1 VQTVSLQERIGKF
14 VVIIVVRKTREGT
27 SVTDENCI
35 KINYPEMQNEHY
47 SLVSML
53 IQLPV
58 MTEDGWNLWANG
70 CGAMGIQVSSGE
82 FNFTRCCDFH
92 DVCYGICGMK
102 MKICED
108 RFSQCLNNVC
118 GAYGSEQKDSCL
130 QTANTFKMGTKLL
143 GCQLFQESQ
152 NSNCQCVAKDTVQQ
166 KRKEDLDNL
175 LHKYGDSRDGS
186 ALMGEKKST
195 NKYAKLVADVI
206 EAHYPD
212 SIEIRDPRRQRG
224 KETDEATISDSPHK
238 ATEDEL

>member
-1 VQTVSLQERIGKF
+1 MRSCTLSLPF
-14 VVIIVVRKTREGT
+14 AAVVLTLLDVGGLVKGN
-27 SVTDENCI
+27 DDF
-35 KINYPEMQNEHY
+35 MQALGGLFGECKQFRCKKG
-47 SLVSML
+47 S
-53 IQLPV
+53 LPV